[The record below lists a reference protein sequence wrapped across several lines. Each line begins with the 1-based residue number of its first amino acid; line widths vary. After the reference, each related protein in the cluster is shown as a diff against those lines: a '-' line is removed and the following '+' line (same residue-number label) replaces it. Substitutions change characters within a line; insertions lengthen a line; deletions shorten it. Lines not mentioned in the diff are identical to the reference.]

1 MAPYYPGMD
10 DPEMD
15 DRPPGLA
22 SRLRRPIM
30 AIGGGSFGFE
40 VDRSPLD
47 DHWLALGRAVRGRD
61 RPRICLIATATGD
74 DPSLIDRFHR
84 IYGPLAETAHLAL
97 FDRDVEDVR
106 TFLLDQDAIYVG
118 GGNTASLLA
127 VWRAHG
133 VDAALADAHAAGVV
147 LAGRSAGSI
156 CWFEGGTTD
165 SFGPTLRGLTG
176 GLALIPGSNSPH
188 YDGEAQRRPLFQRL
202 VGDGSLP
209 PGIAVDDH
217 AAAVFDGP
225 DLVEVVASYAGPA
238 AYRVERTADG
248 VVETAI
254 AARVLT
260 AGAA

>member
-1 MAPYYPGMD
+1 
-10 DPEMD
+10 
-15 DRPPGLA
+15 
-22 SRLRRPIM
+22 M
-30 AIGGGSFGFE
+30 AIGGGSFGHE
-40 VDRSPLD
+40 VDRSPID
-47 DHWLALGRAVRGRD
+47 DHWLALARAVRGRD
-61 RPRICLIATATGD
+61 RPRICFIGTATGD
-74 DPSLIDRFHR
+74 TPVLIERFH
-84 IYGPLAETAHLAL
+84 GVFADVADTSHLAL
-97 FDRDVEDVR
+97 FDRTVEAIEP
-106 TFLLDQDAIYVG
+106 FLVDHDAIYVG

-133 VDAALADAHAAGVV
+133 VDAALAAAHATGVV

-176 GLALIPGSNSPH
+176 GLAFIPGSNSPH

-225 DLVEVVASYAGPA
+225 DLVEVVASHAGPA

-254 AARVLT
+254 PARVLT

>member
-1 MAPYYPGMD
+1 
-10 DPEMD
+10 
-15 DRPPGLA
+15 
-22 SRLRRPIM
+22 M
-30 AIGGGSFGFE
+30 AIGGGSFGHE

-47 DHWLALGRAVRGRD
+47 DHWLALARAVRGRD
-61 RPRICLIATATGD
+61 RPRICFIGTATGD
-74 DPSLIDRFHR
+74 APGLIERFH
-84 IYGPLAETAHLAL
+84 GVFADVADTSHLAL
-97 FDRDVEDVR
+97 FDRTVEAIEP
-106 TFLLDQDAIYVG
+106 FLVDHDAIYVG

-127 VWRAHG
+127 VWRTHG
-133 VDAALADAHAAGVV
+133 VDGALAAAHDAGVV

-176 GLALIPGSNSPH
+176 GLAFIPGSNSPH

-217 AAAVFDGP
+217 AAAVFDGQ
-225 DLVEVVASYAGPA
+225 DLLEVVASHAGPA

-254 AARVLT
+254 PARVLT